1 MITLVVIVLCYRLHA
16 VLLLLCCAVIC
27 VVLCIDC
34 VYCNTAT
41 GC

>member
-1 MITLVVIVLCYRLHA
+1 
-16 VLLLLCCAVIC
+16 VLLFVLFCYYG

-41 GC
+41 GR

>member
-1 MITLVVIVLCYRLHA
+1 
-16 VLLLLCCAVIC
+16 VLLFVLFCYYG

-41 GC
+41 GY